1 MIKLDLNE
9 KEKIEAKRV
18 RILKIKAEKL
28 LTMVAELNEEIMKE
42 QIRITKEI
50 NLRLSDEVKGQGMTM
65 VDLDNGILV
74 AGSPGE
80 LKSYK

>member
-9 KEKIEAKRV
+9 KEKTEAKRV
-18 RILKIKAEKL
+18 RKLKIKAEEL
-28 LTMVAELNEEIMKE
+28 LTMVAELNEIIMQE

-50 NLRLSDEVKGQGMTM
+50 NLRLSDKVKGQGMTM
-65 VDLDNGILV
+65 VDLDNGILI

-80 LKSYK
+80 LKGYK